1 MKQTQL
7 AYKTLLNGVSDDGY
21 KCSKQILTT
30 WRPSGVR
37 QSLSYHQRMD
47 LKHGIG
53 LGQAWLN
60 RVQNTLARI
69 HRQEGSSSSS
79 SASSARQGS
88 ISDRLSYTPS
98 EEAREAERQR
108 QEADNRA
115 HTEDYVEARGMLL
128 PATEYLSRAVA
139 IARDSVGTTGDLL
152 ALAAE
157 AYMSLG
163 NVSYSHLSERY
174 FQQAIVYLRQ
184 ASELE
189 GYRLSPYLQT

>member
-1 MKQTQL
+1 
-7 AYKTLLNGVSDDGY
+7 
-21 KCSKQILTT
+21 
-30 WRPSGVR
+30 
-37 QSLSYHQRMD
+37 
-47 LKHGIG
+47 
-53 LGQAWLN
+53 
-60 RVQNTLARI
+60 
-69 HRQEGSSSSS
+69 
-79 SASSARQGS
+79 
-88 ISDRLSYTPS
+88 
-98 EEAREAERQR
+98 
-108 QEADNRA
+108 
-115 HTEDYVEARGMLL
+115 MLL